1 MDLGVCRSFLDMA
14 GADPATIRG
23 ILGENFVYIDLV
35 KRIKRRQI
43 AGAAPMFGLYKDGEI
58 DFILNNRK
66 NYKNYGV
73 EVKAGRAVGKTA
85 QQLLRDGKVEAIY
98 FLKGD
103 TYGGVEGRTLTVP
116 VYLLGRVRFDFVNE

>member
-1 MDLGVCRSFLDMA
+1 MA

-23 ILGENFVYIDLV
+23 ILSENFVYIDLA
-35 KRIKRRQI
+35 KRIKKRQI

-66 NYKNYGV
+66 NYKNYGI
-73 EVKAGRAVGKTA
+73 EVKAGRAAGKTA
-85 QQLLRDGKVEAIY
+85 QQLLQDRKVEAVY

-103 TYGGVEGRTLTVP
+103 TYGGKSGRTITIP
-116 VYLLGRVRFDFVNE
+116 IYLVGRVKYDFINE